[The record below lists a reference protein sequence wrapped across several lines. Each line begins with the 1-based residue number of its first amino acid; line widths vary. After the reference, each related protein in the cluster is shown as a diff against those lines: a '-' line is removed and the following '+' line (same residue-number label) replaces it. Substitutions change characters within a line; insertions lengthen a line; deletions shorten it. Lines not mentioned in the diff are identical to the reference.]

1 MRGSACALCAVSL
14 VPLLAGCGETS
25 PSQSTSAKDWVLHK
39 NPAGFVVRHP
49 RGWAVSA
56 TPQGFVLVR
65 DSAKKA
71 LVLVYPF
78 LSPQSMTSD
87 QWLRRLP
94 GVSGLPLSDVRVEK
108 TRQARKQPDET
119 VAWLECKLGETPARS
134 IALCSIDGRS
144 GMLYAVAA
152 HRDEFGKL
160 RQTLVAV
167 LKSFSFTGASSTTA
181 QKPADAEIKYV
192 RWIDPKENAFSL
204 EVPSGWKVSGGLFR
218 FAAVDVRSCVTLQSP
233 DGEIRITGGDS
244 DIPTFSI
251 PFSPLF
257 PEGSWYSPGYGVQM
271 KVRRYVTGVDFAKEY
286 VRTKVAV
293 GYSDLTFTESRDR
306 PDVSRA
312 INAITAQYEAYG
324 ITQRLSTGE
333 VAFTCQSN
341 GKKLS
346 GYYFA
351 GTTLVAYQTG
361 LGAGGIWYVQYL
373 YGYIAPADKV
383 RLAQAVL
390 DHGIRTVQVNP
401 QWAAMQQGIAAETSK
416 IVSQTHAE
424 ISKVIDQSYWSRQRT
439 MEDISRKW
447 SNAILGQ
454 TDVVDPETGE
464 TWKVAS
470 GHNYYW
476 RKEHTD
482 VIAGTST
489 YDRPDIDFTPL
500 LEW

>member
-1 MRGSACALCAVSL
+1 M
-14 VPLLAGCGETS
+14 LAGCGETS
-25 PSQSTSAKDWVLHK
+25 PSQGASVKDWVLHRD
-39 NPAGFVVRHP
+39 PAGFTVRHP
-49 RGWAVSA
+49 RGWTVTT
-56 TPQGFVLVR
+56 TPEGFALVR
-65 DSAKKA
+65 DSAKRA

-78 LSPQSMTSD
+78 LSPQGMTSE

-94 GVSGLPLSDVRVEK
+94 GLSGSPLSAVRVEK
-108 TRQARKQPDET
+108 TREARKRPDE
-119 VAWLECKLGETPARS
+119 VAAWLECKIGETTARCL
-134 IALCSIDGRS
+134 ALCSIDGRS
-144 GMLYAVAA
+144 GMFYAVAA
-152 HRDEFGKL
+152 SPGEFQKL
-160 RQTLVAV
+160 RPTLVAV
-167 LKSFSFTGASSTTA
+167 LKSFSFTGTPSTA
-181 QKPADAEIKYV
+181 VRKPAGAEVKYV
-192 RWIDPKENAFSL
+192 RWTDPKESAFSL

-271 KVRRYVTGVDFAKEY
+271 KVSRYVSGVDFAKEY
-286 VRTKVAV
+286 VRSKVAA
-293 GYSDLTFTESRDR
+293 GYSDLQFTETRDR
-306 PDVSRA
+306 PDVARA
-312 INAITAQYEAYG
+312 INAITAHYEAYG

-341 GKKLS
+341 GKKMC

-361 LGAGGIWYVQYL
+361 LSTGGIWYVQYL
-373 YGYIAPADKV
+373 HGYIAPENKV
-383 RLAQAVL
+383 RLAQTVL

-424 ISKVIDQSYWSRQRT
+424 ISKVIDQSYWNRQRV
-439 MEDISRKW
+439 MEDLSRKW

-454 TDVVDPETGE
+454 TDVADPETGE

-482 VIAGTST
+482 VVAGTST
-489 YDRPDIDFTPL
+489 YDRPDTDFTPL